1 MWNTRSLE
9 QAHRN
14 GKHSLFM
21 QFHLCCTCDDRS
33 ECLLSLWPLTIRY
46 CNQNILLWC
55 LLFTVKVVFSCNVV
69 TLKSYLMNLYCNCL
83 KRAIKF
89 FKKNTT
95 VGFIPEDLLTYL
107 LRCLKNTTMTIIRA
121 SRTAPRPAPMYTSL
135 SEKRTTCLG
144 DDASLRTCL
153 SLSYTH
159 THTHCT
165 YVHSCLLQDVPF
177 GLTFPSKIDCG
188 ESLWS
193 FSDPLLFPDRKRRA
207 RKNIYVNLVPF
218 FSLSLTVFLLCWCF
232 FFLPRDVWLL

>member
-89 FKKNTT
+89 FKKIQLS
-95 VGFIPEDLLTYL
+95 VSYQKICWRICFDVWRIPRWRSSEPAEPPRDL
-107 LRCLKNTTMTIIRA
+107 LRCTPASLKRGQHVSVMTRH
-121 SRTAPRPAPMYTSL
+121 SGLVSL
-135 SEKRTTCLG
+135 SH
-144 DDASLRTCL
+144 
-153 SLSYTH
+153 TH
-159 THTHCT
+159 THTHT
-165 YVHSCLLQDVPF
+165 HTRTVRMYIVAYSRMSLLD
-177 GLTFPSKIDCG
+177 
-188 ESLWS
+188 
-193 FSDPLLFPDRKRRA
+193 
-207 RKNIYVNLVPF
+207 
-218 FSLSLTVFLLCWCF
+218 
-232 FFLPRDVWLL
+232 